1 MIMTSFV
8 EKIRNLKTK
17 KKNLL
22 NDFSLWEMTN
32 ANDGLALSQ
41 WTL

>member
-8 EKIRNLKTK
+8 EKIRK
-17 KKNLL
+17 KKKKKKLL

-32 ANDGLALSQ
+32 ANDSLALSQ